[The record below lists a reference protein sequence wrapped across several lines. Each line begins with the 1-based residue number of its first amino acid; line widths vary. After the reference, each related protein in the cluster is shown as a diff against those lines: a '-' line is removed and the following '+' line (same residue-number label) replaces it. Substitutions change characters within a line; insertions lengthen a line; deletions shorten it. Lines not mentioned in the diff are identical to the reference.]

1 MVITSLAQKGEG
13 GLRLPCAWIKKK
25 VKITLLRRQLQF
37 HLNCVAHYE
46 GNCSYNY
53 WNNCSIVIVAIIVLL
68 IKLLA
73 ALFIWIIILAI
84 IVGVGW
90 WIYSKIKSR

>member
-13 GLRLPCAWIKKK
+13 GLRLPSAWIKKK

-37 HLNCVAHYE
+37 HLNWIAHE

-53 WNNCSIVIVAIIVLL
+53 WNNCSIVIVAIILFL

-73 ALFIWIIILAI
+73 PLFIGIIILAI